1 MGLHPKPLVVGGLV
15 VGLVVLML
23 ASSSTRGDVPAT
35 SNSYDDGRS
44 WPVAGY
50 GRVSSGF
57 GWRTSPITGHQEFH
71 QGIDIP
77 APLGTAVLAPISGRI
92 ARVEVTKTSGLT
104 IWMHGRGEAH
114 RLAHLSAA
122 HVVADEEVKAGQV
135 IGAIGSTGTHS
146 TGNHLHWAV
155 YVNGE
160 AVDPLLLS

>member
-1 MGLHPKPLVVGGLV
+1 MGLHPKPLVVGGLAL
-15 VGLVVLML
+15 GLVVLM
-23 ASSSTRGDVPAT
+23 AVSASTRGDVPAT
-35 SNSYDDGRS
+35 SNSNDDGRS

-57 GWRTSPITGHQEFH
+57 GWRISPITHKEEFH
-71 QGIDIP
+71 TGIDIP

-122 HVVADEEVKAGQV
+122 HVTAEDEVQAGQV

-146 TGNHLHWAV
+146 TGNHLHWSV
-155 YVNGE
+155 YFNGQP
-160 AVDPLLLS
+160 VDPLLLS

>member
-1 MGLHPKPLVVGGLV
+1 MGLHPKPLVVGGLAL
-15 VGLVVLML
+15 GLVVLI
-23 ASSSTRGDVPAT
+23 AVSASTRGDVPAT

-57 GWRTSPITGHQEFH
+57 GRRISPINHKEEFH
-71 QGIDIP
+71 TGIDIP

-92 ARVEVTKTSGLT
+92 ARVEVSKTSGLT

-122 HVVADEEVKAGQV
+122 HVNAEDEVRAGQV

-146 TGNHLHWAV
+146 TGNHLHWSV
-155 YVNGE
+155 YFNGQL
-160 AVDPLLLS
+160 VDPLLLS